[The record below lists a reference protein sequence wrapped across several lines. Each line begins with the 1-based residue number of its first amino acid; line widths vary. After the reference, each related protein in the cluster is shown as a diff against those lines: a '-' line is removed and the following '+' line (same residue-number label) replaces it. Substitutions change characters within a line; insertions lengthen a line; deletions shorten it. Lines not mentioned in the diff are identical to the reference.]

1 MHPGGLIVKQR
12 IIIVGGVAGGASV
25 ATRLRRLNEENEIV
39 MYEKGAYISFA
50 NCGLPYYVGGTIR
63 EKDALLVESVENMVN
78 EFNIEVHNNTEV
90 IDVDPDKHTISVKDV
105 LNGEESTDHY
115 DRLILSTGARPIVP
129 KIPGLDQAD
138 NVFSVRNIPDV
149 ERIKNYI
156 DTHKVS
162 KTTVIG
168 GGFIGLEMAENLVDL
183 GLEVTIIEASPQ
195 VMAPLDFEMA
205 QFVHEQI
212 ELNGVKLIVNDG
224 VARFSDN
231 GHKVVLSSDKEI
243 DTDLTVMSI
252 GVLPD
257 SRLGQK
263 AGVKTGIKGAI
274 VVNEHFETSVP
285 DIFAIGDVIEVKDFI
300 TGNPTL
306 IPLAGPAN
314 RQGRFLADYLNGL
327 DAKNPPV
334 QGTAVAKVFVLTVAT
349 TGKNERLLK
358 KDGIAYQVIH
368 LHPNSHAGYYPGA
381 APIELKVIYNE
392 QGRILGAQAIGTEG
406 ADKRIDMISAVMRM
420 NGSIEDLQMIEVAYA
435 PPYASAKDPVN
446 YAGYI
451 GADIR
456 KGLVK
461 TVEWHEVDALLDK
474 KAYFLDV
481 REDFELAAGKL
492 PGSHHIPRGELRRR
506 LNELPKDQPIYV
518 YCSVGLR
525 GYNAARILDLNGFD
539 VYNLDGGLKTYEQA
553 KYQTGASQSRVSH
566 AVKTEAASAA
576 AEQAPQCTKIEVDAC
591 GLQCPGPILKV
602 KQSIDKMNNGDL
614 LQVQASDFGFHKDI
628 VSWANAT
635 GNQLLTND
643 IVGSK
648 VVATLRKGPKS
659 NSEPAPTMIQD
670 ASSAGGATTMVVFDG
685 DLDKAIATF
694 IIATGAAAMG
704 KPVTLFF
711 TFWGLNII
719 KRHANTKIS
728 KSGTDK
734 LFSMMLPKN
743 ANHLPLSRMN
753 MAGMGPKMIKK
764 VMAGKNVDSLDVM
777 IERAKQLGVKMVACT
792 MSMDLMGVA
801 REEIID
807 GVEFGGVA
815 SYLGEAAKSNVNLF
829 I

>member
-1 MHPGGLIVKQR
+1 MKKR

-25 ATRLRRLNEENEIV
+25 ATRLRRLSEENDIV

-63 EKDALLVESVENMVN
+63 EKDALLVESVENMVK

-90 IDVDPDKHTISVKDV
+90 VDIDPEKHIITVKNV
-105 LNGEESTDHY
+105 LNGETATDHY
-115 DRLILSTGARPIVP
+115 DRLILSTGGKPIIP

-156 DTHKVS
+156 DAHNVRKV
-162 KTTVIG
+162 TVIG
-168 GGFIGLEMAENLVDL
+168 GGFIGLEMTENLVDL
-183 GLEVTIIEASPQ
+183 GLEVTLVEASPQ

-212 ELNGVKLIVNDG
+212 ELHGVQLILNDG
-224 VARFSDN
+224 IARFSGN
-231 GHKVVLSSDKEI
+231 GHAVVLSSGKEI
-243 DTDLTVMSI
+243 DTELTVMAI

-257 SRLGQK
+257 STLAQK

-274 VVNEHFETSVP
+274 VVNGHFETNVP

-300 TGNPTL
+300 TGTQTL

-334 QGTAVAKVFVLTVAT
+334 LGTAVAKVFALTVAT
-349 TGKNERLLK
+349 TGKNERFLK
-358 KDGIAYQVIH
+358 QAGISYRVAH

-381 APIELKVIYNE
+381 APIELKVIYDE
-392 QGRILGAQAIGTEG
+392 QGKILGAQAIGTEG
-406 ADKRIDMISAVMRM
+406 ADKRIDIISAVMRL
-420 NGSIEDLQMIEVAYA
+420 NGSIEDLQLVEVAYA

-451 GADIR
+451 AADQR
-456 KGLVK
+456 QGLVK
-461 TVEWHEVDALLDK
+461 TIEWDEVDALIEK
-474 KAYFLDV
+474 QAYFLDV
-481 REDFELAAGKL
+481 RESFELATGKL
-492 PGSHHIPRGELRRR
+492 PGSHHIPRGELRGR
-506 LNELPKDQPIYV
+506 LAELPKDQPIYV

-525 GYNAARILDLNGFD
+525 GYNAARILALNGFD

-553 KYQTGASQSRVSH
+553 KYETGQMNAQAHPAAQSELSSTM
-566 AVKTEAASAA
+566 AK
-576 AEQAPQCTKIEVDAC
+576 QAPQCTKIEVDAC

-602 KQSIDKMNNGDL
+602 KQSMEKMNKGDIM
-614 LQVQASDFGFHKDI
+614 QVQASDFGFHKDI
-628 VSWANAT
+628 VAWANAT

-643 IVGSK
+643 IVGNK
-648 VVATLRKGPKS
+648 VVATVVKGAMAS
-659 NSEPAPTMIQD
+659 RDDAAHAVHTAPE
-670 ASSAGGATTMVVFDG
+670 SGGATTMVVFDG

-719 KRHANTKIS
+719 KRHANTKIN

-753 MAGMGPKMIKK
+753 MAGIGPKMIKK
-764 VMAGKNVDSLDVM
+764 VMADKNVDSLAVM

>member
-1 MHPGGLIVKQR
+1 MKQR

-25 ATRLRRLNEENEIV
+25 ATRLRRLSEENEIV
-39 MYEKGAYISFA
+39 MYEKGTYISFA

-63 EKDALLVESVENMVN
+63 EKDALLVESVENMVK

-90 IDVDPDKHTISVKDV
+90 VDVDPEKHVITVKNV
-105 LNGEESTDHY
+105 LNGEEATDHY
-115 DRLILSTGARPIVP
+115 DRLILSTGAKPIVP
-129 KIPGLDQAD
+129 KIQGLDHAD

-156 DTHKVS
+156 DAHTVHKAA
-162 KTTVIG
+162 VIG
-168 GGFIGLEMAENLVDL
+168 GGFIGLEMTENLADL
-183 GLEVTIIEASPQ
+183 GLEVTLVEASPQ

-212 ELNGVKLIVNDG
+212 ELHGVQLILNDG

-231 GHKVVLSSDKEI
+231 GHTVVLSSGKEI
-243 DTDLTVMSI
+243 DTDLTVMAI

-257 SRLGQK
+257 STLAQK

-300 TGNPTL
+300 TGTPTL

-334 QGTAVAKVFVLTVAT
+334 QGTAVAKVFALTVAT
-349 TGKNERLLK
+349 TGKNERLLNQA
-358 KDGIAYQVIH
+358 GIDYQVVH

-381 APIELKVIYNE
+381 APIELKVIYDE
-392 QGRILGAQAIGTEG
+392 HGKILGAQAIGTEG
-406 ADKRIDMISAVMRM
+406 ADKRIDMISAVMCL
-420 NGSIEDLQMIEVAYA
+420 NGSIEDLQLVEVAYA
-435 PPYASAKDPVN
+435 PPYASAKDPIN

-451 GADIR
+451 AADQR
-456 KGLVK
+456 QGLVK
-461 TVEWHEVDALLDK
+461 TIEWHEVDALIEK
-474 KAYFLDV
+474 QAYFLDV
-481 REDFELAAGKL
+481 RESFELAAGKL
-492 PGSHHIPRGELRRR
+492 PGSHHIPRGELRGRMA
-506 LNELPKDQPIYV
+506 ELPKEQLIYV

-525 GYNAARILDLNGFD
+525 GYNAARILALNGFE

-553 KYQTGASQSRVSH
+553 KYETGQMKTQPHLAAQSGSDSTT
-566 AVKTEAASAA
+566 AQ
-576 AEQAPQCTKIEVDAC
+576 QAPQCTKIEVDAC

-602 KQSIDKMNNGDL
+602 KQSMEKMNKGDI

-628 VSWANAT
+628 VAWANAT

-643 IVGSK
+643 IVGNK
-648 VVATLRKGPKS
+648 VVATLVKGVKAS
-659 NSEPAPTMIQD
+659 HDDAAHTLQAAPDT
-670 ASSAGGATTMVVFDG
+670 GGATTMVVFDG

-694 IIATGAAAMG
+694 IIATGSAAMG

-734 LFSMMLPKN
+734 LFSMMLPKS
-743 ANHLPLSRMN
+743 ADHLPLSRMN
-753 MAGMGPKMIKK
+753 MGGIGPKMIKK
-764 VMAGKNVDSLDVM
+764 VMADKNVDSLAVM

>member
-1 MHPGGLIVKQR
+1 MKQR

-63 EKDALLVESVENMVN
+63 EKDALLVESVENMVK
-78 EFNIEVHNNTEV
+78 EFNVDVHNNTEV
-90 IDVDPDKHTISVKDV
+90 IDIDPGKHIITVKDV
-105 LNGEESTDHY
+105 LNGEISTDHY
-115 DRLILSTGARPIVP
+115 DRLILSTGAKPIVP
-129 KIPGLDQAD
+129 KIPGLDEAD
-138 NVFSVRNIPDV
+138 HVFSVRNIPDV
-149 ERIKNYI
+149 ARIKNYI
-156 DTHKVS
+156 DSDNVRKAV
-162 KTTVIG
+162 VIG
-168 GGFIGLEMAENLVDL
+168 GGFIGLEMTENLVEL
-183 GLEVTIIEASPQ
+183 GLAVTLVEASPQ

-212 ELNGVKLIVNDG
+212 EMHGVTLILNDG
-224 VARFSDN
+224 VARFSNN
-231 GHKVVLSSDKEI
+231 GRTLVLSSGEEI
-243 DTDLTVMSI
+243 DTDLTVMAI

-257 SRLGQK
+257 SALAQK

-274 VVNEHFETSVP
+274 VVNEHFETSVA
-285 DIFAIGDVIEVKDFI
+285 DIFAIGDVIEVTDFV
-300 TGNPTL
+300 TGMPTL

-327 DAKNPPV
+327 EAKNPPV
-334 QGTAVAKVFVLTVAT
+334 QGTAVAKVFALTVAT

-358 KDGIAYQVIH
+358 LAGIAYRVVH

-381 APIELKVIYNE
+381 APIELKVIYDD
-392 QGRILGAQAIGTEG
+392 QGKILGAQAIGTEG
-406 ADKRIDMISAVMRM
+406 ADKRIDMISAVMRL
-420 NGSIEDLQMIEVAYA
+420 NGSVEDLQLIEVAYA

-446 YAGYI
+446 YAGYLA
-451 GADIR
+451 ADQR
-456 KGLVK
+456 QGLVK
-461 TVEWHEVDALLDK
+461 MIEWYECDALIEK
-474 KAYFLDV
+474 QAYFLDV
-481 REDFELAAGKL
+481 RESFELAAGKI
-492 PGSHHIPRGELRRR
+492 SSSYHIPRGELRERIE
-506 LNELPKDQPIYV
+506 ELPRDQPIYV

-525 GYNAARILDLNGFD
+525 GYNAARILALNGFD

-553 KYQTGASQSRVSH
+553 KYETGHMKVQPRTADQGESFSTMVQH
-566 AVKTEAASAA
+566 GTQAA
-576 AEQAPQCTKIEVDAC
+576 KIVVDAC

-602 KQSIDKMNNGDL
+602 KQSMEKLNEGDV

-628 VSWANAT
+628 VAWADAT
-635 GNQLLTND
+635 GNQLLKND
-643 IVGSK
+643 IVGNK
-648 VVATLRKGPKS
+648 VVATLMKGVKDSRDDTQQTLQTAS
-659 NSEPAPTMIQD
+659 N
-670 ASSAGGATTMVVFDG
+670 ASGATTMVVFDG

-719 KRHANTKIS
+719 KRQAHAKIS

-734 LFSMMLPKN
+734 LFSMMLPKS
-743 ANHLPLSRMN
+743 ADHLPLSRMN

-764 VMAGKNVDSLDVM
+764 VMADKNVDSLAVM

-792 MSMDLMGVA
+792 MSMELMGVA

>member
-1 MHPGGLIVKQR
+1 MKQR

-25 ATRLRRLNEENEIV
+25 ATRLRRLSEENHII

-50 NCGLPYYVGGTIR
+50 NCGLPYYIGGTIR
-63 EKDALLVESVENMVN
+63 EKEALLVESVENMVK

-90 IDVDPDKHTISVKDV
+90 VDIDPGNHTLTVKNV
-105 LNGEESTDHY
+105 LNGKSATDHY
-115 DRLILSTGARPIVP
+115 DRLILSTGAKPIVP
-129 KIPGLDQAD
+129 KFPGLDQAD

-149 ERIKNYI
+149 ERIKKYI
-156 DTHKVS
+156 DTHNVRKAA
-162 KTTVIG
+162 VIG
-168 GGFIGLEMAENLVDL
+168 GGFIGLEMTENLVDL
-183 GLEVTIIEASPQ
+183 GLEVTLVEASPQ

-205 QFVHEQI
+205 QYVHEQI
-212 ELNGVKLIVNDG
+212 ELHGVRLILNDG
-224 VARFSDN
+224 VAHFSD
-231 GHKVVLSSDKEI
+231 GGQTVALSSGKEI
-243 DTDLTVMSI
+243 DTDLTIMAI

-257 SRLGQK
+257 SALAQK
-263 AGVKTGIKGAI
+263 AGIKTGIKGAI
-274 VVNEHFETSVP
+274 VVNEHFETNIP
-285 DIFAIGDVIEVKDFI
+285 DIFAIGDAIEVTDFV
-300 TGNPTL
+300 TGKPTL

-334 QGTAVAKVFVLTVAT
+334 QGTAVAKVFALTVAT
-349 TGKNERLLK
+349 TGKNERFLK
-358 KDGIAYQVIH
+358 QAGMDYQVAH

-381 APIELKVIYNE
+381 APIELKVIYDG
-392 QGRILGAQAIGTEG
+392 QGKILGAQAIGTEG
-406 ADKRIDMISAVMRM
+406 ADKRIDMISAVMRL
-420 NGSIEDLQMIEVAYA
+420 NGSVEDLQLIEVAYA
-435 PPYASAKDPVN
+435 PPYASAKDPIN

-451 GADIR
+451 AADQR
-456 KGLVK
+456 QGLVK
-461 TVEWHEVDALLDK
+461 TIEWHEVDALIEK
-474 KAYFLDV
+474 QAYFLDI
-481 REDFELAAGKL
+481 RESFERSAGKI
-492 PGSHHIPRGELRRR
+492 PGSHHIPRGELRER
-506 LNELPKDQPIYV
+506 LAELPKDQPIYV

-525 GYNAARILDLNGFD
+525 GYNAARILALNGYD
-539 VYNLDGGLKTYEQA
+539 AYNLDGGLKTYEQA
-553 KYQTGASQSRVSH
+553 KYEPGQMNVPSRPATQIEQT
-566 AVKTEAASAA
+566 AASTAQA
-576 AEQAPQCTKIEVDAC
+576 APQCTKIEVDAC

-602 KQSIDKMNNGDL
+602 KQSMENMKQGDI

-628 VSWANAT
+628 VAWTNAT
-635 GNQLLTND
+635 GNKLLTND
-643 IVGSK
+643 IVGNK
-648 VVATLRKGPKS
+648 VVATMMKG
-659 NSEPAPTMIQD
+659 TR
-670 ASSAGGATTMVVFDG
+670 ASHNDTAHALQAVPEAGGATTMVVFDG

-694 IIATGAAAMG
+694 IIAIGAAAMG

-719 KRHANTKIS
+719 KRHAKTKIS

-734 LFSMMLPKN
+734 LFSMMLPKS
-743 ANHLPLSRMN
+743 ADHLPLSRMN

-764 VMAGKNVDSLDVM
+764 VMNDKNVDSLAVM